1 MGRGEFLPV
10 VLGERSVRAVR
21 NGRRTLAALA
31 ISIAVLT
38 AFAGCG
44 YPVASSSACADAV
57 LDDWTRGALDSVYP
71 PDCYQDAIEALPED
85 LRAYSTA
92 ADDISRAANA
102 ASRTDVSARR
112 LAASPVENP
121 VANDD
126 LRAFPSQ
133 VVLIAAFAAAL
144 AAGGVAA
151 SLIRRR
157 RTRER

>member
-1 MGRGEFLPV
+1 MGRGEFLPAV
-10 VLGERSVRAVR
+10 HGELSVRAVR
-21 NGRRTLAALA
+21 NGRRTLAALVIA
-31 ISIAVLT
+31 IAVLT

-44 YPVASSSACADAV
+44 YPVAAKPGCADDV
-57 LDDWTRGALDSVYP
+57 LDDWTRGVLDSAYP
-71 PDCYQDAIEALPED
+71 QDCYQAAIEALPED
-85 LRAYSTA
+85 LRAYTTA
-92 ADDISRAANA
+92 ADDISRAANT
-102 ASRTDVSARR
+102 ASRTDVSARQ
-112 LAASPVENP
+112 LAAAP

-133 VVLIAAFAAAL
+133 VVLIAVFAAAL

>member
-1 MGRGEFLPV
+1 MGRGEFLPAV
-10 VLGERSVRAVR
+10 HGELSVRAVC

-71 PDCYQDAIEALPED
+71 ADCYQDAIEALPED
-85 LRAYSTA
+85 LRAYTTA
-92 ADDISRAANA
+92 ADDISRAGDA
-102 ASRTDVSARR
+102 ASRTDVSARQ
-112 LAASPVENP
+112 LAASP

-133 VVLIAAFAAAL
+133 VVLIAVFAAAL
-144 AAGGVAA
+144 AVGGVAA